1 MAKSS
6 TPPRGGGPNKHGFQR
21 PRNTKKTFLR
31 LLVYMG
37 KYKALLILVA
47 LCLMLSSI
55 ASVAT
60 GYLLKPILNDYIIPG
75 DFQGLLKMLFVQG
88 GVFVLRCV
96 VPALFLG

>member
-1 MAKSS
+1 MAKSN

-31 LLVYMG
+31 LLSYLG
-37 KYKALLILVA
+37 KYKLLLILVA
-47 LCLMLSSI
+47 LCLLLSSI

-75 DFQGLLKMLFVQG
+75 DFPGLLKMLFLQG
-88 GVFVLRCV
+88 GVFIIS
-96 VPALFLG
+96 AL